1 MGLELNHRILS
12 MMALEPGLVAL
23 RELRVRRVALVDQLE
38 DHIGSLLEQLL
49 LKRVF
54 TRDDCEEVVYERGPR
69 ARVRKT
75 LDILSCK
82 GEEVALEFLL
92 MCSHLQ
98 ETRREDGVQSVN
110 QTQSAEYLKAIQ
122 KHKQTLKR
130 RSECMHCY
138 NTRHGEK
145 IRFSEHYVNLL
156 IVKGHHSL
164 EVKKHE
170 FLAFGQQR
178 ISLQRKEVEQ
188 RMIKPAQLFMG
199 SQPPKKVLVTGVAG
213 IGKTVLVQKIL
224 SDFGSNQAHQTF
236 DFVIQLTFRDLNLI
250 DRPISL
256 RELLLRK
263 NGHLAREIDA
273 ILSRDDKLL
282 IVLDGFDEFRHY
294 KECEVEEFVTE
305 PDQEAE
311 VVQVI
316 SSLMQGELLPEASV
330 LITSRPTA
338 ISHIPI
344 NCIDSFVII
353 TGFSLAEI
361 RDFFIRYFVEP
372 ALAERMFRCVE
383 TNSLML
389 TLCYIPAF
397 CYIMCSILSSSDG
410 FSSQTPRTMTDVYS
424 QYLVALLRS
433 HTQSRLEPLKTG
445 AEIETQEKLSDIVL
459 GLGKLAYEK
468 LLSHETLFYGQS
480 AEFHQL
486 ASSSVVST
494 FLDKTSVQEQGC
506 TEDVYSF
513 THFTVQEFFAA
524 LYYALGD
531 QISLDILES
540 KAGSSHE
547 LSTGYLDLFQ
557 RFLSGL
563 LAERNQSLLSRHL
576 QLGRNSR
583 AEGYLSGLLKNIWSR
598 CEKGVHILN
607 QLHCFFEQQDSSL
620 AQQVH
625 PKVLRINVSND
636 ALSPMDFTVM
646 KYFLN
651 LMDSNITELDLTGT
665 NISSEFL
672 RDLLPSLRKCHNL
685 WIGENN
691 LDTDAVQVLAEIL
704 QSTNTLL
711 NLGLGWTNIG
721 DEELLILLEALKTNQ
736 TLREI
741 WMEGNKITYQGLS
754 AFMDFTLPSSLHKVV
769 AVWNNV
775 SEEEIEALN
784 ITYPRTCFVVA
795 FTEDSMWEEWGR
807 WVLDRCEVAT
817 DEKLVAIL
825 YKVCNISVH
834 QVEIQWV
841 RTFCCELIQ
850 LIKTRIDSNTDE
862 DVRCKLEKFQK
873 MLDS

>member
-110 QTQSAEYLKAIQ
+110 QTQSAGKESK
-122 KHKQTLKR
+122 
-130 RSECMHCY
+130 
-138 NTRHGEK
+138 K

-178 ISLQRKEVEQ
+178 ISLQRKE
-188 RMIKPAQLFMG
+188 LFMG

-704 QSTNTLL
+704 QSTNTLETKCNGKKSLSCLLCYLSICIIFMLSSVFHNIFNIL
-711 NLGLGWTNIG
+711 NYMYMFMVLLTFTQTSLGWTNIG

-741 WMEGNKITYQGLS
+741 W
-754 AFMDFTLPSSLHKVV
+754 
-769 AVWNNV
+769 
-775 SEEEIEALN
+775 
-784 ITYPRTCFVVA
+784 
-795 FTEDSMWEEWGR
+795 
-807 WVLDRCEVAT
+807 
-817 DEKLVAIL
+817 
-825 YKVCNISVH
+825 
-834 QVEIQWV
+834 
-841 RTFCCELIQ
+841 
-850 LIKTRIDSNTDE
+850 
-862 DVRCKLEKFQK
+862 
-873 MLDS
+873 

>member
-1 MGLELNHRILS
+1 
-12 MMALEPGLVAL
+12 
-23 RELRVRRVALVDQLE
+23 
-38 DHIGSLLEQLL
+38 
-49 LKRVF
+49 
-54 TRDDCEEVVYERGPR
+54 
-69 ARVRKT
+69 
-75 LDILSCK
+75 
-82 GEEVALEFLL
+82 
-92 MCSHLQ
+92 
-98 ETRREDGVQSVN
+98 
-110 QTQSAEYLKAIQ
+110 
-122 KHKQTLKR
+122 
-130 RSECMHCY
+130 CMHCY

-170 FLAFGQQR
+170 FL
-178 ISLQRKEVEQ
+178 
-188 RMIKPAQLFMG
+188 
-199 SQPPKKVLVTGVAG
+199 KVLVTGVAG

-445 AEIETQEKLSDIVL
+445 AEIETQEK
-459 GLGKLAYEK
+459 
-468 LLSHETLFYGQS
+468 F
-480 AEFHQL
+480 
-486 ASSSVVST
+486 SVVST

-685 WIGENN
+685 CSVFHNIFNILN
-691 LDTDAVQVLAEIL
+691 YMYMFMVLL
-704 QSTNTLL
+704 TFTQTS
-711 NLGLGWTNIG
+711 LGWTNIG

-741 WMEGNKITYQGLS
+741 W
-754 AFMDFTLPSSLHKVV
+754 
-769 AVWNNV
+769 
-775 SEEEIEALN
+775 
-784 ITYPRTCFVVA
+784 
-795 FTEDSMWEEWGR
+795 
-807 WVLDRCEVAT
+807 
-817 DEKLVAIL
+817 
-825 YKVCNISVH
+825 
-834 QVEIQWV
+834 
-841 RTFCCELIQ
+841 
-850 LIKTRIDSNTDE
+850 
-862 DVRCKLEKFQK
+862 
-873 MLDS
+873 